1 MILYMENHED
11 STKNLKLIN
20 EFGKFAEDR
29 LNIQILGAFLL
40 TNNEL
45 SKRKEI

>member
-1 MILYMENHED
+1 MENHKD

-20 EFGKFAEDR
+20 EFGKIAEDK
-29 LNIQILGAFLL
+29 LNIEILGAFLL

-45 SKRKEI
+45 SKKKKKEI